1 MVLRPQRPLL
11 QFPELKLPDFGQ
23 IFTEAFAPVFG
34 PRPGGEEEGA
44 GLGLFGSHLN
54 PFAVRHPP
62 AVGGPQHGFFASLFP
77 ALAAT
82 PPPQGPPD
90 GERTGDRAR
99 DGREQGRSGGGDGS

>member
-1 MVLRPQRPLL
+1 M
-11 QFPELKLPDFGQ
+11 
-23 IFTEAFAPVFG
+23 FG
-34 PRPGGEEEGA
+34 PQPGGGEEGA

-62 AVGGPQHGFFASLFP
+62 AVSGPQHGFFASLFP

-90 GERTGDRAR
+90 GQWMGKAMK
-99 DGREQGRSGGGDGS
+99 QGGIEGLWIDMKSKWIYGFN